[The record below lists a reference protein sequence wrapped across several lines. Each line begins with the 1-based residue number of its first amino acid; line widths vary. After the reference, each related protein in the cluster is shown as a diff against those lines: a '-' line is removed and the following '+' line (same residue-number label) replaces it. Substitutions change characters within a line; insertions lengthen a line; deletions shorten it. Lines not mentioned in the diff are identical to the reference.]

1 MSENDRKCQ
10 NSKYF
15 ETARPPEPPEA
26 VGPVQSMW
34 MCAVPAE
41 ATRECDLSAQSCT
54 VTIVTVQTHQFVMLS
69 QAI

>member
-1 MSENDRKCQ
+1 MSEFQIFRNGSLR
-10 NSKYF
+10 
-15 ETARPPEPPEA
+15 EPPEA

-54 VTIVTVQTHQFVMLS
+54 VTIVTVQTHQFVILI
-69 QAI
+69 QGI